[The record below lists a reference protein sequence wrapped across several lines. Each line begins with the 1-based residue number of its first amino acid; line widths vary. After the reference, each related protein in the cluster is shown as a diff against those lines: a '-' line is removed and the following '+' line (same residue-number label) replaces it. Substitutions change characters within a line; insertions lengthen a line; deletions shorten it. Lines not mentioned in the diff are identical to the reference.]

1 MKYAFFIL
9 FLLTRSAFA
18 SSPVWLVETGH
29 SRLYLAG
36 TIHLLRETDYPLP
49 AAFNSAYTQS
59 SLLVFETDIDTTR
72 QAAFQQQMMA
82 AVSLPPGKQIDQF
95 FSPQTLRKL
104 ETYLHARQL
113 SLKQFSNLKPS
124 MLSMTLTLM
133 ELDKLG
139 VGSFGVD
146 QFYYNQARRDRKTT
160 LELESAQ
167 QQIEFLASMGEGQED
182 LMIEQTLEDIDT
194 LAEQFPVMIKSWR
207 EGDIAQLEA
216 LFIEPMKNEFNAV
229 YQQLLV
235 QRNQNWMPQIN
246 ALLKT
251 ADTEMVLVGCA
262 HLIGKDGLVDELRK
276 AGLRVTQ
283 LD

>member
-9 FLLTRSAFA
+9 FLLTRSALA
-18 SSPVWLVETGH
+18 SSPVWLVETGN

-36 TIHLLRETDYPLP
+36 TIHLLRESDSPLP
-49 AAFNSAYTQS
+49 AAFNTAYTQS

-72 QAAFQQQMMA
+72 QAEFQQRMMA
-82 AVSLPPGKQIDQF
+82 AVSLPPGQRIDQF
-95 FSPQTLRKL
+95 FSHQTLLKL
-104 ETYLHARQL
+104 ESYLHARQL
-113 SLKQFSNLKPS
+113 SLKQFNNLKPS

-146 QFYYNQARRDRKTT
+146 QFYYDQAQRDRKTT
-160 LELESAQ
+160 LQLESSQ
-167 QQIEFLASMGEGQED
+167 QQIEFLTSMGEGQED
-182 LMIEQTLEDIDT
+182 LMIEQTLQDIDT
-194 LAEQFPVMIKSWR
+194 LAVEFPLMIKSWR
-207 EGDIAQLEA
+207 EGDTAQLEA
-216 LFIEPMKNEFNAV
+216 LFIEPMKNEFNAI

-235 QRNQNWMPQIN
+235 QRNQNWLPQIN
-246 ALLKT
+246 ELLKT
-251 ADTEMVLVGCA
+251 TDTEMVLVGCA
-262 HLIGKDGLVDELRK
+262 HLIGEDGLVDQLRK

>member
-95 FSPQTLRKL
+95 FSPQTLRIL
-104 ETYLHARQL
+104 ETYLH
-113 SLKQFSNLKPS
+113 
-124 MLSMTLTLM
+124 
-133 ELDKLG
+133 
-139 VGSFGVD
+139 
-146 QFYYNQARRDRKTT
+146 DR
-160 LELESAQ
+160 
-167 QQIEFLASMGEGQED
+167 
-182 LMIEQTLEDIDT
+182 
-194 LAEQFPVMIKSWR
+194 
-207 EGDIAQLEA
+207 
-216 LFIEPMKNEFNAV
+216 
-229 YQQLLV
+229 
-235 QRNQNWMPQIN
+235 
-246 ALLKT
+246 
-251 ADTEMVLVGCA
+251 
-262 HLIGKDGLVDELRK
+262 
-276 AGLRVTQ
+276 
-283 LD
+283 